1 MITLL
6 RWRKTKNNGRNK
18 DAVVKVC
25 NSEAL
30 CSRVC
35 PGNSRCTNNPHPH
48 CLMERVFN
56 VNRKLAAS
64 LPGNVPALPLEI
76 IDKILRETC
85 ELPPRRT
92 DRQVLSTCAVVCKS
106 WLPFVQSLL
115 YHSLTVE
122 NSRIYVSRTPGTLGP
137 AALLH
142 RPHLLAY
149 TRSLTL
155 RVIDEFAPTLPVCN
169 GKVVPAAH
177 PECVRIPDFLSL
189 LAHTPGLRHLRLAI
203 VWSRKNRYSFEPSIL
218 DWLSSLALPIQVL
231 DLKYGQPFD
240 SPLVCDLVRLWPT
253 IRALRVRTD
262 YGLPLPPER
271 PSACLRELRLPIT
284 SLAAVVEWFLPPV
297 SRYDRSDLRILELY
311 EIPEGRHTLLS
322 AHASSVSCLTLT
334 RQPATGLADLF
345 TNLEELIIAGPFW
358 SGPLPTLPKTLM
370 HIRLQVHAFMSDSVV
385 PAITAAVPSLGNLR
399 ALSVEEALTT
409 DTHYP
414 ALRQVCEANRVEILV
429 NPMNPLFAGTVVSP
443 LPLPSPENPGP
454 HLLIIV
460 FQHPYFAEMDRFPR
474 QRTFSEFFDVRR

>member
-1 MITLL
+1 
-6 RWRKTKNNGRNK
+6 
-18 DAVVKVC
+18 
-25 NSEAL
+25 
-30 CSRVC
+30 
-35 PGNSRCTNNPHPH
+35 
-48 CLMERVFN
+48 

-64 LPGNVPALPLEI
+64 LPGNVPALPLEL

-85 ELPPRRT
+85 ELPPRGT

-142 RPHLLAY
+142 RPHLLAF

-155 RVIDEFAPTLPVCN
+155 RVIDEFAPTPPACN
-169 GKVVPAAH
+169 GKAVPAAH

-189 LAHTPGLRHLRLAI
+189 LAHTPGLRHLRLAV
-203 VWSRKNRYSFEPSIL
+203 VWSRKNRHSFETSIL

-262 YGLPLPPER
+262 YGLPLPER
-271 PSACLRELRLPIT
+271 PSARLRELRLPIT
-284 SLAAVVEWFLPPV
+284 SLAAVVEWFLPPI
-297 SRYDRSDLRILELY
+297 SRPDRSDLRVLELY
-311 EIPEGRHTLLS
+311 EIPEGRHALLS
-322 AHASSVSCLTLT
+322 SHASAVSCLTLT

-345 TNLEELIIAGPFW
+345 TNLEEFVIAGPFW

-370 HIRLQVHAFMSDSVV
+370 HIRLQVHAFMSDTVL

-409 DTHYP
+409 DKHYP
-414 ALRQVCEANRVEILV
+414 ALRQMCEANRVEILV
-429 NPMNPLFAGTVVSP
+429 NPMNPLFAGKAVSLSLFP
-443 LPLPSPENPGP
+443 LRESWPP
-454 HLLIIV
+454 
-460 FQHPYFAEMDRFPR
+460 FADC
-474 QRTFSEFFDVRR
+474 FSSAPILR